1 MCLVTTP
8 TISAADALLRARW
21 AAGTALAIVHPSAVR
36 LRNGQVWLTSRD
48 DTLSAHTMRG
58 LEELLSRRAADRVSD
73 ERLLAEAVGVL
84 GSEVARAR
92 GDLPAR
98 GATEALDRFLRAPGQ
113 DQNRRTE
120 AEAMLRVA
128 LSAAAADDRQAAERL
143 RRLPGSQAPVS
154 FTRIVSASAEIERD
168 AQLLGAA
175 LAQNPAQNP
184 SHHPGQASGPN
195 TGRSGPRPQVGS
207 NHRRAE
213 GRRVFTPRVRGTSL
227 NAGAN
232 QRPATDP
239 VLAATTALHT
249 LGGMSQVDLASASV
263 TEPPIIDLRTQQA
276 ILQTTVSDVPQH
288 VHIEVGST
296 TLGATAEGIVRAG
309 TARQPHVLR
318 LPPGLGDAEVRYA
331 LTHQLALLTQEISAA
346 QAERPRGVFGRLRSV
361 FGHDRRDRRL
371 HADYAAFQVTVRD
384 WHQTRNETLA
394 HGRPSGPR
402 NLADLERDLNG
413 LARTIKRRGGAAPTL
428 PWEPEAMIGA
438 DVAAFGVAAA
448 RADQKPPRNSIAHLR
463 AEVVSQVESLEAAVA
478 ELKQQSET
486 KATTSEVA
494 TAEADKNDADA
505 TAEDQQLDR
514 GAPERAR
521 ALRGTATTQR
531 NKARRHTEISG
542 AYAAA
547 AGEAQRALDAYRDLL
562 SGIDAGDPQLRLS
575 ALAGAAHRQVGVY
588 ERSREAALPVKD
600 MLLTGAPE
608 GRPLDLPVDDINRA
622 LAANGIQRRM
632 PTRGPLPLMA
642 AEYRRLLS
650 EDGMVFSV
658 PGDGDGDI
666 DQMPQVRLRMRPRN
680 IREITNR
687 DFDMAEQMS
696 GTLGEGG
703 TSVGTTNTHSSAIN
717 VGVNLQPL
725 LALAA
730 PGTPIHAAA
739 QVLSPKVTLSQGR
752 TLSESGGATGHYQSG
767 WVSDNRGES
776 VLCEWDG
783 VLEVEVRSSPFA
795 EWSPVES
802 IDAGTQQTWVSSA
815 YTVKAPAETV
825 TLAEAGFGQHVT
837 GEFPRHTVDSIDGL
851 QGVAER
857 LTKRAQAQYGDLDEV
872 AYSHIAGLIVND
884 SPRLLRELSQP
895 GGITR
900 SFNGQ
905 DGTEYELSWELEPVW
920 SDVQL
925 KGESSTEMWM
935 EEVLVDFAGNS
946 AGQTYGASLTGTGS
960 LGFPGVLDKKH
971 PLAAATALNNVF
983 GSGVNLGPNVSA
995 GRNVTRQGG
1004 QSASTTTIT
1013 PFVHRFQ
1020 GPTQGVVV
1028 GFKARA
1034 SLRKVG
1040 DERPPIVE
1048 RDLCKGHLRV
1058 AENDLLR
1065 AGGRA
1070 DAKAIQRDAS
1080 KAILT
1085 DEHGRPL
1092 LRGDATPAT
1101 GPQTAP
1107 PWMGRGE
1114 NKIRGVGK
1122 ALAQNVTGAD
1132 EARNDALAK
1141 LRDLGLVPRID
1152 EHGRPVGNAT
1162 RAQHANYERVLTNI
1176 NAPRLEAGIDQACQG
1191 GLIVMLEDT
1200 GFAGTPRWR
1209 PFRLTVTQD
1218 HDEATGAFQTEGLG
1232 TSTNENIVK
1241 LAISSQATGRSITR
1255 SKSVPLSA
1263 GVGGSHGPDTGVRG
1277 WIGKL
1282 GVKFSKTAVGRV
1294 MSWSADDRINQAP
1307 LTESAEPLDRVR
1319 EGIRIKFAEITD
1331 QGDAEP
1337 LANVRGT
1344 MDVAYEASLARAA
1357 EPVFEQNPAKP
1368 NELAVQ
1374 EALPVAIDAG
1384 NIADEICAAIP
1395 AIRSDSTALPALHA
1409 ALAPTS
1415 LVANREW
1422 MNGSYRLPFV
1432 VTQAPGNP
1440 VHAFKDGTILPQE
1453 YQVVIRGEA
1462 ASLTHVA
1469 MTKQVTVDINFTM
1482 SAVGHTSGTEKSGK
1496 ISGNLG
1502 GGMGGADGSET
1513 TGGLSLGRSTGTS
1526 QSTTVS
1532 ETSGEERLLI
1542 NPGMHH
1548 EFLERHKMYADIT
1561 HNGQVVR
1568 TVELP
1573 DALVQKAMAE
1583 RRALELYASRK
1594 LDLPL
1599 WVAEDACERY
1609 LNGKLELPERTASGF
1624 VRRYKLEKEGTTT
1637 GLAATHTTERLTAK
1651 LQEQY
1656 RTDPDESL
1664 TEDDRLTAALDKA
1677 DDIARQVRAMHA
1689 SGAYEDS
1696 LGGADIES
1704 LVLADDPDKMVDL
1717 RTQLEPQIDQVAPG
1731 LRERSYVLQS
1741 ALDVNFKPRGFH
1753 GHLENM
1759 LGPDGDYN
1767 PIEVPIRGQAGS
1779 DVLLNHVTARF
1790 TGEIKV
1796 HAVLADEDGNILRDK
1811 DGKPRLAKEDAG
1823 GVEQGYDYMQIDRS
1837 ASNTKSIT
1845 GGIEGGMPG
1854 ATGAGSA
1861 GLSTDL
1867 TTTDGR
1873 GDGIQNTE
1881 LRRGG
1886 VFVRHLVER
1895 EVVFTTEV
1903 IRIRNAG
1910 AAAMASARWKLGK
1923 IDPNDVTSSSGKRE
1937 LKATLSLMMPKGELA
1952 DGPRPAEQ
1960 EAAQAVETAA
1970 DHRSFRL
1977 PEGAIALRYVPHGRG
1992 AAKQDQLYRNLTAVL
2007 RRPEYLGRRGMAE
2020 FRHFVRPI
2028 LKPTSLKA
2036 KIGRLMHG
2044 GIKLPPLARPGNG
2057 NSMVSVTISAEPTGL
2072 ELDGVDHDGAPTEGQ
2087 EGHVWRSQRV
2097 ARKSHSRNR
2106 RTPVAANGGIDA
2118 GLVSVGGSI
2127 GEQVKEQSSD
2137 GYGTRL
2143 EESRFL
2149 EGQLVTVRIP
2159 VQFAATVRTT
2169 SDNGRGE
2176 QVVRNTDRF
2185 PNLAQGQ
2192 MYVKMLGHRYLEALR
2207 QMEQGVSLD
2216 AVLAG
2221 ARLQAVPDKLG
2232 KPELRATEYRQGQAG
2247 TEYRPYRPLLDAI
2260 EKAKAERRAVVL
2272 QVTESYGI
2280 ERLYQALPNGT
2291 MLGVNDGGYAAAFSS
2306 LHPHLA
2312 MMAEGKIDLRTLY
2325 NTSSPDGSFS
2335 AKVAAEL
2342 ERQGVPREI
2351 LKQLDYTTAK
2361 ATMPKAPQHGARPS
2375 AGGAAGHTVTTTSH
2389 GQSIGG
2395 P

>member
-1 MCLVTTP
+1 MTTP

-21 AAGTALAIVHPSAVR
+21 AAGTALAIVQPSAVR

-48 DTLSAHTMRG
+48 DTLSAQVMQG

-73 ERLLAEAVGVL
+73 ARLLAEAVGVI

-92 GDLPAR
+92 GELPAR

-128 LSAAAADDRQAAERL
+128 LSAAAADDRDAAERL

-175 LAQNPAQNP
+175 PNQNPAQNP
-184 SHHPGQASGPN
+184 AQESAPGPARQ
-195 TGRSGPRPQVGS
+195 RSGARPEVGS

-227 NAGAN
+227 NADAN
-232 QRPATDP
+232 RRPAADP
-239 VLAATTALHT
+239 ILAATTALNT
-249 LGGMSQVDLASASV
+249 LGGMSEVDLASASV
-263 TEPPIIDLRTQQA
+263 TEPPVIDLQNQRA
-276 ILQTTVSDVPQH
+276 ILRTTVSEAPQH

-296 TLGATAEGIVRAG
+296 TLGATAQGIVRAG
-309 TARQPHVLR
+309 TAQQPHVLR
-318 LPPGLGDAEVRYA
+318 LPPGLGDAEIRYA

-346 QAERPRGVFGRLRSV
+346 QAERPRGVLGRLRSV

-402 NLADLERDLNG
+402 TLEDLERDLNG
-413 LARTIKRRGGAAPTL
+413 LARTIRRHGGTPPTL
-428 PWEPEAMIGA
+428 PWEPGAMLGA

-448 RADQKPPRNSIAHLR
+448 RASQKPARNSVAHLR
-463 AEVVSQVESLEAAVA
+463 AEVVTQIESLESAVA
-478 ELKQQSET
+478 ELKKQSATKAGTAEIATSEAEASET
-486 KATTSEVA
+486 
-494 TAEADKNDADA
+494 EAA
-505 TAEDQQLDR
+505 AEDEQLDLT
-514 GAPERAR
+514 APERAR
-521 ALRGTATTQR
+521 ALRNTATTQR

-547 AGEAQRALDAYRDLL
+547 AGEAQSALDSYRDLL
-562 SGIDAGDPQLRLS
+562 SGIDAGEPQARLGQ
-575 ALAGAAHRQVGVY
+575 LAGAAHQQVGVY

-600 MLLTGAPE
+600 MLLTGVPE
-608 GRPLDLPVDDINRA
+608 GQPLDLPVNDINRM
-622 LAANGIQRRM
+622 LAANGIRRRM
-632 PTRGPLPLMA
+632 PTRGPLPLPS

-658 PGDGDGDI
+658 PGDGDGDLGS
-666 DQMPQVRLRMRPRN
+666 MPQVRLRMRPRN

-703 TSVGTTNTHSSAIN
+703 TSVGTTNTHSTGLNI
-717 VGVNLQPL
+717 GVNLQVP

-730 PGTPIHAAA
+730 PGTPLHAAA
-739 QVLSPKVTLSQGR
+739 QVLSPKVTVSRGR
-752 TLSESGGATGHYQSG
+752 TLADNSGATGHYQSG

-783 VLEVEVRSSPFA
+783 VLEMEVRSSPYE

-802 IDAGTQQTWVSSA
+802 IDAGQQQTWVSSA
-815 YTVKAPAETV
+815 YTVKAPAQTV
-825 TLAEAGFGQHVT
+825 TLAEIGRGQDVT
-837 GEFPRHTVDSIDGL
+837 GAFPRHTVDSIDGL

-857 LTKRAQAQYGDLDEV
+857 LTKRAQAQYGDLDEI
-872 AYSHIAGLIVND
+872 AYNHIAGLIVND

-905 DGTEYELSWELEPVW
+905 DGSEYELTWELEPVW
-920 SDVQL
+920 SSVEL

-946 AGQTYGASLTGTGS
+946 ASQTYGASLTGTGS
-960 LGFPGVLDKKH
+960 LGFPGVLDKQH
-971 PLAAATALNNVF
+971 PVAAATALNNVF
-983 GSGVNLGPNVSA
+983 GSGVNIGPNVSA
-995 GRNVTRQGG
+995 GRNVTRTGG
-1004 QSASTTTIT
+1004 QSVSTTTIT

-1020 GPTQGVVV
+1020 GPTQGVVMR
-1028 GFKARA
+1028 FEPRA
-1034 SLRKVG
+1034 SLRKIG
-1040 DERPPIVE
+1040 DARPPIVE
-1048 RDLCKGHLRV
+1048 RGPCTGHLRV

-1070 DAKAIQRDAS
+1070 DAKAIERDETG
-1080 KAILT
+1080 AIRT
-1085 DEHGRPL
+1085 DKEGRAL
-1092 LRGDATPAT
+1092 LRGDPAPPT
-1101 GPQTAP
+1101 GPQSAP

-1122 ALAQNVTGAD
+1122 ALPQNIVGAD
-1132 EARNDALAK
+1132 EARADALAG
-1141 LRDLGLVPRID
+1141 LRKLGLVPEID
-1152 EHGRPVGNAT
+1152 EKGRPVGNAT
-1162 RAQHANYERVLTNI
+1162 RAQHANYERVMTNI
-1176 NAPRLEAGIDQACQG
+1176 NAPRLEAGADQACQG

-1209 PFRLTVTQD
+1209 PYRLTMRQK
-1218 HDEATGAFQTEGLG
+1218 HDQTTGRFQAEGLG

-1241 LAISSQATGRSITR
+1241 LAISSQASGRSISR
-1255 SKSVPLSA
+1255 SKSIPWSA
-1263 GVGGSHGPDTGVRG
+1263 GVGGSHGPAEGLRG

-1282 GVKFSKTAVGRV
+1282 GVKFSKTAVGR
-1294 MSWSADDRINQAP
+1294 SWSWSVDDRINQAP
-1307 LTESAEPLDRVR
+1307 LTESAETLVKVR
-1319 EGIRIKFAEITD
+1319 EDVVIEFAEITD

-1337 LANVRGT
+1337 LARVDGT
-1344 MDVAYEASLARAA
+1344 MDVAYESSLANAA
-1357 EPVFEQNPAKP
+1357 EPVFEENPAKP
-1368 NELAVQ
+1368 HDQAVQ
-1374 EALPVAIDAG
+1374 QALPVAVDAG

-1409 ALAPTS
+1409 ALGPSS

-1469 MTKQVTVDINFTM
+1469 MNKQVTVDINFTM
-1482 SAVGHTSGTEKSGK
+1482 SAVGHTSGTSKSGGF
-1496 ISGNLG
+1496 SGNLG
-1502 GGMGGADGSET
+1502 GGMGGADGTQT
-1513 TGGLSLGRSTGTS
+1513 TGGLSLGRTTGTS
-1526 QSTTVS
+1526 QSTTIS

-1542 NPGMHH
+1542 NPGLHH
-1548 EFLERHKMYADIT
+1548 EFLERHKMYADIV

-1583 RRALELYASRK
+1583 RRALELYASGK

-1609 LNGKLELPERTASGF
+1609 LNDKLELPERTASGF
-1624 VRRYKLEKEGTTT
+1624 IRRYKLEKDGVTT
-1637 GLAATHTTERLTAK
+1637 GLAATHTAERLAAK
-1651 LQEQY
+1651 LREQY
-1656 RTDPDESL
+1656 RTDPDGNQ
-1664 TEDDRLTAALDKA
+1664 TGDDRLTAALDQA
-1677 DDIARQVRAMHA
+1677 DVIAQQVRAMHA
-1689 SGAYEDS
+1689 SDAYQHS

-1731 LRERSYVLQS
+1731 LRNASYVLQG

-1753 GHLENM
+1753 GHIENM
-1759 LGPDGDYN
+1759 LGPDGDYI
-1767 PIEVPIRGQAGS
+1767 PVEVPIQGQNGP

-1790 TGEIKV
+1790 TGEMQV
-1796 HAVLADEDGNILRDK
+1796 RAVLVDEEGNILRDK
-1811 DGKPRLAKEDAG
+1811 DGKPRLATEDAG
-1823 GVEQGYDYMQIDRS
+1823 GVEQTYDYEQEDRS
-1837 ASNTKSIT
+1837 ASHTTSIT
-1845 GGIEGGMPG
+1845 GGVDGGMPG
-1854 ATGAGSA
+1854 ALGAGSA

-1867 TTTDGR
+1867 TTTDTH
-1873 GDGIQNTE
+1873 GDGIQNTN
-1881 LRRGG
+1881 LRRNG

-1923 IDPNDVTSSSGKRE
+1923 IDPKDVTISSGKQE

-1960 EAAQAVETAA
+1960 EAAQAVESQA

-1977 PEGAIALRYVPHGRG
+1977 PEGAIALRYIPHGRG
-1992 AAKQDQLYRNLTAVL
+1992 LAKHDQLYRNLTAIL
-2007 RRPEYLGRRGMAE
+2007 RQPEYLGRRGMAE

-2044 GIKLPPLARPGNG
+2044 GIDLPPLARPGNG
-2057 NSMVSVTISAEPTGL
+2057 NSMVSVTIKAEPTGF
-2072 ELDGVDHDGAPTEGQ
+2072 ELDGVDGAPTEGQ
-2087 EGHVWRSQRV
+2087 EGHVWRSQRA

-2106 RTPVAANGGIDA
+2106 RTPVAANAGIDA

-2137 GYGTRL
+2137 GYGSRL
-2143 EESRFL
+2143 EGSRFL
-2149 EGQLVTVRIP
+2149 EGQMVTVRIP
-2159 VQFAATVRTT
+2159 VMFNATIRTT

-2176 QVVRNTDRF
+2176 QVVRKSDHF
-2185 PNLAQGQ
+2185 PNVAQGQ

-2207 QMEQGVSLD
+2207 QMEQGASLD
-2216 AVLAG
+2216 SVLAG
-2221 ARLQAVPDKLG
+2221 SRLQAVPEKLG
-2232 KPELRATEYRQGQAG
+2232 KPELRATEYAQGQSGA
-2247 TEYRPYRPLLDAI
+2247 EYRPYRPLLDAI
-2260 EKAKAERRAVVL
+2260 EKAKTEGRAVVL
-2272 QVTESYGI
+2272 QVRESDGT

-2291 MLGVNDGGYAAAFSS
+2291 MLGVNDGGFASAFSS

-2312 MMAEGKIDLRTLY
+2312 MMAEGKVDLRMLY

-2335 AKVAAEL
+2335 AKVAAAL
-2342 ERQGVPREI
+2342 EQQGVPREV
-2351 LKQLDYTTAK
+2351 LKRLDYSTAK
-2361 ATMPKAPQHGARPS
+2361 ATMPTAPQHGARPS
-2375 AGGAAGHTVTTTSH
+2375 AGAAAGHTVTTTSH
-2389 GQSIGG
+2389 GQSL
-2395 P
+2395 